1 MKRGLVFIL
10 IIGAFSAC
18 SSGDNKIP
26 KNVLPVDK
34 MKLIIWDLTQAGSY
48 ANYLKEK
55 DTSSKRLNTMYMAEV
70 LKIHHIS
77 KEDFF
82 KSFKFYQSDPS
93 LNKVLFDSV
102 SAYAQRQ
109 RAETYKRR
117 Q

>member
-1 MKRGLVFIL
+1 MKRGLVFVL
-10 IIGAFSAC
+10 IMSACIAC
-18 SSGDNKIP
+18 SSGDKIP
-26 KNVLPVDK
+26 KNILPVNK

-48 ANYLKEK
+48 ASYLKDK
-55 DTSSKRLNTMYMAEV
+55 DTSIKHLNTMYMAEV
-70 LKIHHIS
+70 LKMYNIT

-82 KSFKFYQSDPS
+82 KSFQYYQSDPS

-109 RAETYKRR
+109 RAEVYKRH

>member
-1 MKRGLVFIL
+1 MKRGLVFVL
-10 IIGAFSAC
+10 IVNVFIAC
-18 SSGDNKIP
+18 TSGDTKIP
-26 KNVLPVDK
+26 KDVLPVDK
-34 MKLIIWDLTQAGSY
+34 MKLIVWDLTQAGAY

-55 DTSSKRLNTMYMAEV
+55 DTSTKHLNTMYMAEV
-70 LKIHHIS
+70 LKLHHIS

-109 RAETYKRR
+109 RPEIYKKS

>member
-1 MKRGLVFIL
+1 MKKGLVFVL
-10 IIGAFSAC
+10 IVNVFIAC
-18 SSGDNKIP
+18 TSGDKKIP
-26 KNVLPVDK
+26 KDVLPVDK
-34 MKLIIWDLTQAGSY
+34 MKLIIWDLTQAGAY

-55 DTSSKRLNTMYMAEV
+55 DTSTKRLNTMYMAEV
-70 LKIHHIS
+70 LKMHHIS

-93 LNKVLFDSV
+93 LNKILFDSV

-109 RAETYKRR
+109 RAEIYKKR

>member
-1 MKRGLVFIL
+1 MKKYLVFVLSI
-10 IIGAFSAC
+10 AFVAC

-26 KNVLPVDK
+26 KDVLPVDK

-55 DTSSKRLNTMYMAEV
+55 DTSSKSLNTMYMAEV
-70 LKIHHIS
+70 LKMHHIS

-109 RAETYKRR
+109 RAEMYKRR